1 MSNMGFLVVAYLAI
15 WGGVFAYLMYIGNR
29 QHRLS
34 MRLND
39 LETALAEK
47 EARS

>member
-15 WGGVFAYLMYIGNR
+15 WGGVFAYLMYIGSR

-39 LETALAEK
+39 LETAMTE
-47 EARS
+47 EETRP